1 MTIIVCASRLSV
13 PSTLNGGFAVRIDP
27 RLQMPENVAAL
38 IRDAVGSMSGMPGPF
53 MTSVFAEPLTVE
65 MRDGDLWVRAATGEE
80 VTELLTSGGYEDD
93 DLDWP
98 GDPADATGH
107 VITWQEHSGGEV
119 CMEPGCRVWSGEVI
133 LQSGKGVTGPFY
145 VHEAAARAWA
155 FSSAL
160 ALPRAEVFQAQVVP
174 YAVAR
179 SAAPGLLRLGDAESR
194 RLMRFW
200 ESPLRSWGVPYDVPL
215 PPYGTQAAERTEP

>member
-1 MTIIVCASRLSV
+1 MLV
-13 PSTLNGGFAVRIDP
+13 DP
-27 RLQMPENVAAL
+27 RLRMAEGVAAL

-53 MTSVFAEPLTVE
+53 ITSVFTEPLTVE
-65 MRDGDLWVRAATGEE
+65 MRDGDLWVRAATGDE

-155 FSSAL
+155 FSTAL
-160 ALPRAEVFQAQVVP
+160 KLSRAEVFDAQVVP
-174 YAVAR
+174 YTVAR
-179 SAAPGLLRLGDAESR
+179 SAAPGLLRLGDPESR

-200 ESPLRSWGVPYDVPL
+200 ESPLRSWSVPYPVRL
-215 PPYGTQAAERTEP
+215 PA

>member
-1 MTIIVCASRLSV
+1 MLV
-13 PSTLNGGFAVRIDP
+13 DP
-27 RLQMPENVAAL
+27 RLRMADGVAAL
-38 IRDAVGSMSGMPGPF
+38 IRGAVGSMSGMPGPF

-65 MRDGDLWVRAATGEE
+65 MRDGDLWVRAATGDE

-93 DLDWP
+93 ELDWP

-107 VITWQEHSGGEV
+107 EIVWQEYSGGEV
-119 CMEPGCRVWSGEVI
+119 FVEPGSRVWSGEVI
-133 LQSGKGVTGPFY
+133 LQSGKGVAGPFY

-160 ALPRAEVFQAQVVP
+160 ALPRAEVFQTQVVP

-179 SAAPGLLRLGDAESR
+179 RFAPGLLRLGDAESR

-215 PPYGTQAAERTEP
+215 PPYGAQTAQRNEP

>member
-1 MTIIVCASRLSV
+1 MLV
-13 PSTLNGGFAVRIDP
+13 DP
-27 RLQMPENVAAL
+27 RLRMAEGVAAL

-145 VHEAAARAWA
+145 VHEAAAR
-155 FSSAL
+155 
-160 ALPRAEVFQAQVVP
+160 
-174 YAVAR
+174 

-215 PPYGTQAAERTEP
+215 PPYGACGPE